1 VAFGSYATNLV
12 AGDTNDVIDVFV
24 HDRDTGETTRA
35 SISSAGVQAN
45 DESFS
50 PSISSSG
57 RFVAFRS
64 DATNLVA
71 NDTNNNSDIFVRDR
85 TLEFT
90 ERVSVDS
97 DGDQANGDSILPAI
111 SADGRFVAFS
121 SEASNLVAG
130 DNNNLADIFVHD
142 RQEDTTVLLVG
153 PAEFNTGSGIIVV
166 GPSISP
172 DGDLVGLRS
181 DADDLVPGDTN
192 SSFDTFVVD
201 RGSAIAERVSVSTSE
216 VEGNSDSSRPSISSD
231 NRFVAFS
238 SIATNLV
245 SEDTNGFEDV
255 FVRDRDEGRTRRVS
269 LAFDGSQGD
278 NSAFSAVISGD
289 HEFVAFTSLAENL
302 VSNDNN
308 GVSDIFVIPNP
319 LSP

>member
-1 VAFGSYATNLV
+1 
-12 AGDTNDVIDVFV
+12 
-24 HDRDTGETTRA
+24 
-35 SISSAGVQAN
+35 
-45 DESFS
+45 
-50 PSISSSG
+50 
-57 RFVAFRS
+57 
-64 DATNLVA
+64 
-71 NDTNNNSDIFVRDR
+71 
-85 TLEFT
+85 
-90 ERVSVDS
+90 
-97 DGDQANGDSILPAI
+97 
-111 SADGRFVAFS
+111 
-121 SEASNLVAG
+121 
-130 DNNNLADIFVHD
+130 LADIFVHD